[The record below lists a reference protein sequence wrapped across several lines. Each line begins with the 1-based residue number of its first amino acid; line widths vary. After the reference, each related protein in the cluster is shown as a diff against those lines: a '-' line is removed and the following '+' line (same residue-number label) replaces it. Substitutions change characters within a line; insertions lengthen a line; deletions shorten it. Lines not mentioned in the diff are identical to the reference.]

1 MESSEKIIPR
11 TIEDEMKDSYL
22 DYAMSVIVG
31 RALPDV
37 RDGLKPVHRRILYAM
52 QDLGLATN
60 KPYKKSARIVG
71 EVLGKY
77 HPHGDTAVYDA
88 MVRMVQD
95 FSLRH
100 PLIDGQGNFG
110 SVDGDMAAAMR
121 YCVSG
126 DSFIVTDRGLQRMGE
141 IPHHS
146 EVSFQVLSANNKI
159 NHVSKWFD
167 SGEHPTKII
176 ETYRGFNLCGSL
188 NHPILT
194 WQKEG
199 GRPQFKWKLLSDVKQ
214 GDYTVISRSNL
225 LFPKKDPSLRR
236 FYPKPKNRREI
247 HKLPRFMNEDLAFIL
262 GAIASEGSIGK
273 EHIGFC
279 NNDREFIEKFKTSFK
294 RVFPDCR
301 LHEFVRRPVGYTK
314 KSYMSLEIHSL
325 QIIEFLRNLGLTPGR
340 ARERVVPEII
350 FQSSKKSI
358 ASFLRS
364 FAEGDGSVSI
374 SSSLRSSELA
384 FISASKKLMQELQ
397 ILLLR
402 FGIDSSYRFQ
412 KSRNVFKLFIRS
424 YENLNLFK
432 GEIGFVTERKQK
444 KLGEISKRN
453 SSGWVM
459 SKMDFIPYLSDYIR
473 KSDKYK
479 KYKYRGYRRWL
490 IKHNIDRYTKIE
502 KCWLDLRRILDRED
516 ARLYE
521 DLKRNRYVFD
531 KVISVEDGGIKRVY
545 SIRVDN
551 PCHSFVSNGFIS
563 HNTEVRL
570 ANIASEMLTDI
581 NKNTVDFVPNFD
593 ESLKEPVVLPA
604 RLPNLLINGSSGIAV
619 GMATNIPPHNLE
631 EVVDGIIMLIDNPNT
646 EITELMKVI
655 KGPDFPTGGIIFGK
669 KGIKDAY
676 LTGRGS
682 IKLRADADIEQI
694 GSGRQAIVV
703 NEIPYQVNKSQL
715 LETIANLVR
724 DKKIDSISNL
734 RDESDRMGMR
744 VVIELKREANAQIV
758 LNQLFNHTQLA
769 TTFGVITLALVN
781 NVPRILNLKE
791 VLSHYLEYRK
801 EIVTRR
807 TKFELEKA
815 EQRAHILEGLKK
827 AVENIDKVI
836 NIIEKSKDVD
846 KARESLMENFKFTK
860 AQAQAILDMRL
871 HQLTG
876 LERDKLLEEYVEL
889 IKNIEQFKAILATP
903 QKVLEIIRKELISI
917 KEKYGE
923 KRRTKIKAQAIEM
936 DIEDLIPEEDV
947 VVTISHAGYVK
958 RLPVSTYRAQRRGG
972 RGITGMATREED
984 FIENIF
990 ITTTH
995 SYMLFFTNLGRVY
1008 WLKVYEIPEATRTAK
1023 GKAIV
1028 NLVRLSSIGE
1038 SITAMVSVR
1047 DFAKEEEKYL
1057 LMATCNGVIKM
1068 TSLKEYSNPRKGGI
1082 IAIKLGK
1089 KDSLIDVK
1097 LTTGK
1102 EEVIIGT
1109 GKGKS
1114 IRFAEEEMRSI
1125 GRAGQGVR
1133 GIRLGKGDGV
1143 VGMEIMKEGDTLLTA
1158 TSKGYGKR
1166 THVDK
1171 YRLQARG
1178 GKGVINIIT
1187 DQRNGEVVGIKS
1199 VTDSDDIVLVTS
1211 RGLFI
1216 RQAVKGI
1223 RRIGRSTKGVRL
1235 IRLEEGDRLV
1245 AIASVVKENEE
1256 KG

>member
-1 MESSEKIIPR
+1 MESIEKVEPR
-11 TIEDEMKDSYL
+11 TIEDEMKDSYI

-37 RDGLKPVHRRILYAM
+37 RDGLKPVHRRVLYAM
-52 QDLGLATN
+52 QELGLLPN
-60 KPYKKSARIVG
+60 KPYKKSARVVG

-77 HPHGDTAVYDA
+77 HPHGDMAVYDA

-95 FSLRH
+95 FSLRY

-110 SVDGDMAAAMR
+110 SVDGDTAAAMR

-141 IPHHS
+141 MPHHS

-199 GRPQFKWKLLSDVKQ
+199 GRLQFKWKLLSDVKQ

-225 LFPKKDPSLRR
+225 LFPRKDPSLGR
-236 FYPKPKNRREI
+236 FYPKPKNRCEI
-247 HKLPRFMNEDLAFIL
+247 YKLPRFMNEDLAFIL

-273 EHIGFC
+273 EQIGFC

-444 KLGEISKRN
+444 KLEEISKRN

-473 KSDKYK
+473 ESDKYK
-479 KYKYRGYRRWL
+479 KYECRGWL

-521 DLKRNRYVFD
+521 DLKKNRYVFD
-531 KVISVEDGGIKRVY
+531 KVVSVKDGGIKRVY
-545 SIRVDN
+545 SIRVDS

-563 HNTEVRL
+563 HNTEVRM
-570 ANIASEMLTDI
+570 ANIALEVLADI
-581 NKNTVDFVPNFD
+581 NKRTVDFTPNFD
-593 ESLKEPVVLPA
+593 DSLEEPVVLPA
-604 RLPNLLINGSSGIAV
+604 RLPNLLVNGSSGIAV
-619 GMATNIPPHNLE
+619 GMATNIPPHNLGE
-631 EVVDGIIMLIDNPNT
+631 IIDGIIMLIENENT
-646 EITELMKVI
+646 EIADLMKII

-669 KGIKDAY
+669 KGIRDAY
-676 LTGRGS
+676 RTGRGS
-682 IKLRADADIEQI
+682 VRLRADVDIEEI

-703 NEIPYQVNKSQL
+703 KELPYQVNKAQL
-715 LETIANLVR
+715 LETIANLVS
-724 DKKIDSISNL
+724 DKKIDGISNL
-734 RDESDRMGMR
+734 RDESDRTGMR
-744 VVIELKREANAQIV
+744 IVVELKREENAQIV
-758 LNQLFNHTQLA
+758 LNQLFNHTQLEIN
-769 TTFGVITLALVN
+769 FGVIALALVN
-781 NVPRILNLKE
+781 NVPRVLNLKE
-791 VLSHYLEYRK
+791 MLTQYLEFRK
-801 EIVTRR
+801 EVVTRR
-807 TKFELEKA
+807 TRFDLEKA
-815 EQRAHILEGLKK
+815 EERAHILEGLKK
-827 AVENIDKVI
+827 AVENLNKVI
-836 NIIEKSKDVD
+836 TIIEKSKDAD
-846 KARESLMENFKFTK
+846 NARNSLMENFKFTR
-860 AQAQAILDMRL
+860 AQSQAILDMRL

-876 LERDKLLEEYVEL
+876 LERDRILEEYVEL
-889 IKNIEQFKAILATP
+889 IKSIEQFKAILATP
-903 QKVLEIIRKELISI
+903 RKVLDIIEQELMSV
-917 KEKYGE
+917 KEKYGD
-923 KRRTKIKAQAIEM
+923 KRRTKIKVQAIEM
-936 DIEDLIPEEDV
+936 DVEDLIPEEDV

-958 RLPVSTYRAQRRGG
+958 RLLVSTYRAQRRGG
-972 RGITGMATREED
+972 RGITGMVTREED
-984 FIENIF
+984 FIEDIF

-995 SYMLFFTNLGRVY
+995 SYMLFFTNLGKVY

-1028 NLVRLSSIGE
+1028 NLVKLSSPGE
-1038 SITAMVSVR
+1038 SITAMVAVR
-1047 DFAKEEEKYL
+1047 DFAKEGEKYL
-1057 LMATCNGVIKM
+1057 LMVTCNGVIKM
-1068 TSLKEYSNPRKGGI
+1068 TPLKEYSNPRSGGI

-1089 KDSLIDVK
+1089 RDSLIDVK

-1109 GKGKS
+1109 RKGKA
-1114 IRFAEEEMRSI
+1114 IHFAEEEIRAI
-1125 GRAGQGVR
+1125 GRTGQGVR
-1133 GIRLGKGDGV
+1133 GIRVGEGDGV
-1143 VGMEIMKEGDTLLTA
+1143 VGTEIVKKADTLLTA
-1158 TSKGYGKR
+1158 TANGYGKR
-1166 THVDK
+1166 THVEK
-1171 YRLQARG
+1171 YRLQGRG

-1187 DQRNGEVVGIKS
+1187 DRRNGEVVGIKR
-1199 VTDSDDIVLVTS
+1199 VTEGDDVVLVTS

-1216 RQAVKGI
+1216 RQPVRGI
-1223 RRIGRSTKGVRL
+1223 RLIGRSTKGVRL

-1256 KG
+1256 KE

>member
-1 MESSEKIIPR
+1 MEGSEKIRPR
-11 TIEDEMKDSYL
+11 NIEDEMKDSYI

-52 QDLGLATN
+52 QELGLAPN
-60 KPYKKSARIVG
+60 KPYKKSARVVG

-77 HPHGDTAVYDA
+77 HPHGDMAVYDA

-95 FSLRH
+95 FSLRY

-110 SVDGDMAAAMR
+110 SVDGDAAAAMR

-126 DSFIVTDRGLQRMGE
+126 DSFIVTDRGLQRIGE
-141 IPHHS
+141 MPHHS

-176 ETYRGFNLCGSL
+176 ETYRGFSLCGSL

-199 GRPQFKWKLLSDVKQ
+199 GRLQFKWKLLSDVKE

-225 LFPKKDPSLRR
+225 LFPRKDPSLRR
-236 FYPKPKNRREI
+236 FYPKPKNRWEI

-262 GAIASEGSIGK
+262 GAIVSEGNIGK
-273 EHIGFC
+273 EKIGFC

-314 KSYMSLEIHSL
+314 KSYMSLESHSL

-340 ARERVVPEII
+340 AREKVVPEII

-384 FISASKKLMQELQ
+384 FISVSKKLMQELQ

-459 SKMDFIPYLSDYIR
+459 SKMDFIPYLSDYVS

-479 KYKYRGYRRWL
+479 KYKYKGYRRWL

-531 KVISVEDGGIKRVY
+531 KVVSVKDGGIKRVY
-545 SIRVDN
+545 SIRVDS

-570 ANIASEMLTDI
+570 ANIASEMLADI

-593 ESLKEPVVLPA
+593 ESLEEPVVLPA
-604 RLPNLLINGSSGIAV
+604 RFPNLLVNGSSGIAV
-619 GMATNIPPHNLE
+619 GMATNIPPHNLG
-631 EVVDGIIMLIDNPNT
+631 EVIDGIEMLIDNPQV

-655 KGPDFPTGGIIFGK
+655 KGPDFPTGGMIFGN
-669 KGIKDAY
+669 KGIRDAY
-676 LTGRGS
+676 RTGRGS
-682 IKLRADADIEQI
+682 IKLRADVDIEQI
-694 GSGRQAIVV
+694 SGGREAIVV
-703 NEIPYQVNKSQL
+703 KELPYQVNKAL
-715 LETIANLVR
+715 LVETIANLVR

-734 RDESDRMGMR
+734 RDESDRKGMR
-744 VVIELKREANAQIV
+744 VVIELKREANSQIV
-758 LNQLFNHTQLA
+758 LNQLFNHTQME

-781 NVPRILNLKE
+781 NVPRILNLKQ
-791 VLSHYLEYRK
+791 VLTQYLEYRK

-815 EQRAHILEGLKK
+815 EERAHILEGLKK

-836 NIIEKSKDVD
+836 DIIEKSKDVD
-846 KARESLMENFKFTK
+846 MAREALMENFKFSK

-876 LERDKLLEEYVEL
+876 LERDKILGEYVEL

-903 QKVLEIIRKELISI
+903 QKVLDIIRKELVDV

-923 KRRTKIKAQAIEM
+923 KRKTKIKAQAIEM

-958 RLPVSTYRAQRRGG
+958 RLLVSTYRAQRRGG

-984 FIENIF
+984 FIEDIF

-995 SYMLFFTNLGRVY
+995 SYMLFFTNLGKVY
-1008 WLKVYEIPEATRTAK
+1008 WLKVYEIPEASRIAR

-1038 SITAMVSVR
+1038 SITAMVAVR
-1047 DFAKEEEKYL
+1047 DFAKEAENNL
-1057 LMATCNGVIKM
+1057 LMTTCNGVVKM
-1068 TSLKEYSNPRKGGI
+1068 TSLREYSNPRKGGI

-1097 LTTGK
+1097 ITTGK
-1102 EEVIIGT
+1102 EEAIVGT
-1109 GKGKS
+1109 KKGKA
-1114 IRFAEEEMRSI
+1114 IRFAEEEIRSI
-1125 GRAGQGVR
+1125 GRAAQGVR

-1143 VGMEIMKEGDTLLTA
+1143 VGMEIMKKGDTLLTA

-1166 THVDK
+1166 TDVEK
-1171 YRLQARG
+1171 YRLQGRG

-1187 DQRNGEVVGIKS
+1187 NERNGEVVGIKS
-1199 VTDSDDIVLVTS
+1199 VTDSDDVVLVTS
-1211 RGLFI
+1211 HGLFI
-1216 RQAVKGI
+1216 RQRVKGI
-1223 RRIGRSTKGVRL
+1223 RLIGRSTKGVRL

-1245 AIASVVKENEE
+1245 AIARVVKENEE
-1256 KG
+1256 KA